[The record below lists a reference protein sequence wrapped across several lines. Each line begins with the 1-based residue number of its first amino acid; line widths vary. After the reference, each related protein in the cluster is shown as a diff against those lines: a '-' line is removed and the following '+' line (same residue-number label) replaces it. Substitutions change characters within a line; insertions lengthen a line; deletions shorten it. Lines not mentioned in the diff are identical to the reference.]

1 MRRLSSN
8 TSGCKPICL
17 LILTLLK
24 KKLFTG
30 VTDLTSKKQLQLNK
44 ESIGLTFMG
53 GWNHMIMSSKIEQP
67 KNV

>member
-8 TSGCKPICL
+8 TSGCKPLCL

-30 VTDLTSKKQLQLNK
+30 VTDLTSKKPLQLNK

-53 GWNHMIMSSKIEQP
+53 GWNHMIMSSNIEQP